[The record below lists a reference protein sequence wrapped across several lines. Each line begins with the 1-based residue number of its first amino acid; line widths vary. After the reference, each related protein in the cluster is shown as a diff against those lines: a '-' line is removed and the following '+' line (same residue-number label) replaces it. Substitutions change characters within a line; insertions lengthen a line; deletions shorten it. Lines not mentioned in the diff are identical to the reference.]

1 MPAPGITPQLPAPVA
16 LGRFCWRSCVVSWSR
31 RFDEP
36 IELPGGRKLKTLA
49 EAMAWLAKEIPKSEH
64 KMEKV
69 QNAAHLVTRAVEHG
83 GPMIF
88 AQMGMLQA
96 IHRHHKRDFKSRSQR
111 HTLGAPQASAGSIV
125 IGEFRCGINARKPA
139 VRLRRSR
146 NRSQC
151 RKPCRR
157 PSARTASP

>member
-1 MPAPGITPQLPAPVA
+1 MLM
-16 LGRFCWRSCVVSWSR
+16 RSCVVSWSR

-69 QNAAHLVTRAVEHG
+69 QNAAHCMTQAAEHG

-96 IHRHHKRDFKSRSQR
+96 VHRHRQRVFNSDRKDPHWGRRKLKRDM
-111 HTLGAPQASAGSIV
+111 
-125 IGEFRCGINARKPA
+125 
-139 VRLRRSR
+139 
-146 NRSQC
+146 
-151 RKPCRR
+151 
-157 PSARTASP
+157 

>member
-1 MPAPGITPQLPAPVA
+1 
-16 LGRFCWRSCVVSWSR
+16 VSWSR

-36 IELPGGRKLKTLA
+36 IELPDGRKLKTLA

-69 QNAAHLVTRAVEHG
+69 QTAAHLVTRAAEHG

-96 IHRHHKRDFKSRSQR
+96 IHRHRERVFNPDAK
-111 HTLGAPQASAGSIV
+111 TT
-125 IGEFRCGINARKPA
+125 IGENENSRGTNEPHRPTRDLCRAADRRAANHLAGVWGRLGITGQSTLKRIEIFWSWASGARVLA
-139 VRLRRSR
+139 YGQL
-146 NRSQC
+146 
-151 RKPCRR
+151 
-157 PSARTASP
+157 